1 MFRIW
6 IFLNIKDFI
15 LGLFFKNKTKGIK
28 NYLTKKICEQTKKK
42 YLVLTSQCRVGFLF
56 ILKYLKRESKKNE
69 IIFCAYNL
77 PEMINIAVKL
87 KFKIIFC
94 DINYKS
100 GSMEIADLK
109 NKISKKTSAIVLTN
123 MFNEFKNS
131 QKIKKLAS
139 KKKKNLKEDNAIYF
153 DNFTKKKKKKIFSGS
168 VGKYTIY
175 SFNIMKNISSFYG
188 GAVATSDKKF
198 IKFYEE
204 EYSKLDNFPKSSMMK
219 QIIIYVILKV
229 MSLRILYKTIFLH
242 LIKFAH
248 FKNIKTILKLF
259 YPSLRLIRKN
269 LPNYYFTKMSKL
281 SMIVTSFQLKDL
293 ITRRKLF
300 YSRQKKNDYYFK
312 KISKIKHK
320 DLSLINV
327 IDKNYQNFLDF
338 PILVRNK
345 TLLNKF
351 LLNKGIEVRF
361 KHYYNCEKLFNKNEK
376 CINAEKYEK
385 ELICL
390 PVHPKITF
398 SYIDYIVKNIEQ
410 YYFKIKKNRETI

>member
-123 MFNEFKNS
+123 MFNDFKNS
-131 QKIKKLAS
+131 LIIKKLAS
-139 KKKKNLKEDNAIYF
+139 KNKINLIEDNAIYF

>member
-6 IFLNIKDFI
+6 IFLNIKDFV

-100 GSMEIADLK
+100 GSMEVADLK

-123 MFNEFKNS
+123 MFNDFKNS
-131 QKIKKLAS
+131 LIIKKLAS
-139 KKKKNLKEDNAIYF
+139 KNKINLIEDNAIYF